1 MLALHAKRGV
11 ESTLERVFQSTGGK
25 LDELVFLW
33 TGKTAGVS
41 KQGRKTTVLMP
52 SIDET
57 ADVSRDAYNNYIGYV
72 LHELGHLWFTRDKPW
87 DEALEEHGQWLGAI
101 INGLE
106 DPRIER
112 RVIDSGYA
120 PNASSLFERLLNA
133 VLEKDGHVSPDDFK
147 NIPFL
152 LAIEGRRLNG
162 YRINHPCL
170 LTNNTWGN
178 LLETALKK
186 AHTATSTDRIV
197 EISIELFLALK
208 QEQES
213 HQDRTEPR
221 SDRSEASQGG
231 DQEGLEGK
239 GSVDSKEPSDQASN
253 SGCLDGD
260 MTGVREVEPNI
271 THHIPQAGV
280 GDRPA
285 VIKPVFQ
292 KITYE

>member
-11 ESTLERVFQSTGGK
+11 ESTLERIFQSTGGR

-41 KQGRKTTVLMP
+41 RQNGKTTVLMP

-72 LHELGHLWFTRDKPW
+72 LHELGHLWFTRDEPW
-87 DEALEEHGQWLGAI
+87 DEAREEHGQWLGSI

-106 DPRIER
+106 DPRIEKK
-112 RVIDSGYA
+112 VIDSGYA

-133 VLEKDGHVSPDDFK
+133 VLDKDGHVSPDDFK
-147 NIPFL
+147 NIPFM

-162 YRINHPCL
+162 YQIGHPCL
-170 LTNNTWGN
+170 LANNPWRH
-178 LLETALKK
+178 LLEPALKE
-186 AHTATSTDRIV
+186 AHTAKTTDRIV
-197 EISIELFLALK
+197 DISVKLFLALK

-213 HQDRTEPR
+213 DQDRSKPR
-221 SDRSEASQGG
+221 SDRSEPPQGG
-231 DQEGLEGK
+231 DQDGTEGK
-239 GSVDSKEPSDQASN
+239 GGDDGKEPSDQASN
-253 SGCLDGD
+253 NECLDGD

-271 THHIPQAGV
+271 THQIPQTGM
-280 GDRPA
+280 GNRPA
-285 VIKPVFQ
+285 VVKPVFET
-292 KITYE
+292 ITYE

>member
-33 TGKTAGVS
+33 TGKTAGVCR
-41 KQGRKTTVLMP
+41 QGRKTTVLMP

-72 LHELGHLWFTRDKPW
+72 LHELGHLWFTKDKPW
-87 DEALEEHGQWLGAI
+87 DEAREEHGQWLGSI

-106 DPRIER
+106 DPRIEKK
-112 RVIDSGYA
+112 VIDSGYA

-133 VLEKDGHVSPDDFK
+133 VLDKDGHVSPDDFK
-147 NIPFL
+147 NIPFM

-162 YRINHPCL
+162 YRIDHPCL
-170 LTNNTWGN
+170 LANNPWRH
-178 LLETALKK
+178 LLEPALKE
-186 AHTATSTDRIV
+186 AHTAKTTDRIV
-197 EISIELFLALK
+197 DISVKLFLALK

-213 HQDRTEPR
+213 PQSRSEPR
-221 SDRSEASQGG
+221 SDRSEPPQGG
-231 DQEGLEGK
+231 DQDGTEGK
-239 GSVDSKEPSDQASN
+239 GGDDGKEPSDQSSN
-253 SGCLDGD
+253 NECLDGD

-271 THHIPQAGV
+271 THQIPQTGM
-280 GDRPA
+280 GNRPA
-285 VIKPVFQ
+285 VVKPVFET
-292 KITYE
+292 ITYE